1 MNRQLSLYL
10 DVFRFIAAALV
21 FLSHLPHFVDGYFWQ
36 LAGFGHEAVVFFF
49 VLSGFVIAFVCTEK
63 QESAFDYVINR
74 TVRIYSVAVPA
85 ILLTFMT
92 YAFIQAYNPASIADL
107 QPTFSGMGQTLFS
120 ALTFTNQSW
129 TETRILIDMPYWSMG
144 YEVLYYLF
152 FGVMFYV
159 TGWRRWFYLLPILL
173 LMGFSILLY
182 LPVWLAGVWCFR
194 MKDRLQITLPVAVIG
209 FCFSVIAIAVGS
221 TDAWEHSFNLT
232 ASIAAQWMQ
241 QGLILETAQHFFT
254 DYFLTVCIVVHI
266 LCANKICK
274 SVDFNL
280 SARVQRW
287 IREISAH
294 TFSLY
299 LLHMPLLYLV
309 MAVFPAK
316 EHLAAAIVAAVLLV
330 PMVIWFISRHIESA
344 RATQRNWLGVQLKRV
359 WQP

>member
-10 DVFRFIAAALV
+10 DIFRFTAAALV

-85 ILLTFMT
+85 ILLTFMI

-107 QPTFSGMGQTLFS
+107 QPSFSSLPQTLFS

-129 TETRILIDMPYWSMG
+129 IPTRILIDMPYWSMG

-152 FGVMFYV
+152 FGVVFYM
-159 TGWRRWFYLLPILL
+159 TGWRRWCYLLPILL

-194 MKDRLQITLPVAVIG
+194 MKDRFQLSLPVAVTG
-209 FCFSVIAIAVGS
+209 YGLSVVAIAIGS
-221 TDAWEHSFNLT
+221 TDGWEHSFNLT
-232 ASIAAQWMQ
+232 ANITGQWLQ
-241 QGLILETAQHFFT
+241 QGLLLETAQHFFT
-254 DYFLTVCIVVHI
+254 DYFLTLCIVLHI
-266 LCANKICK
+266 LCANNICK

-294 TFSLY
+294 TFGLY

-309 MAVFPAK
+309 KAVFPAT
-316 EHLAAAIVAAVLLV
+316 EQLAAAIVAAVLLV
-330 PMVIWFISRHIESA
+330 PTVIWLISRQIESA
-344 RATQRNWLGVQLKRV
+344 RAAQRNWLGRQLTRV
-359 WQP
+359 WQR